1 MAISMISSTSRF
13 YNLTFLRPCQ
23 LQPLTLTL
31 PFSSALAQPLPLR
44 FAAKIHS
51 LGVGRE
57 GAPSDP
63 KAGVSLYKPK
73 SYEVLVTDAANSL
86 AFALQDG
93 KVRLEIDFP

>member
-1 MAISMISSTSRF
+1 M
-13 YNLTFLRPCQ
+13 
-23 LQPLTLTL
+23 
-31 PFSSALAQPLPLR
+31 AQPLPLR

-57 GAPSDP
+57 GAPSSDP

-73 SYEVLVTDAANSL
+73 SYQVLVNDAATSL

-93 KVRLEIDFP
+93 KIRLEIDFPYACFSFCVVYELHVFSRF